1 MSLSERLAPVVS
13 NTDLNEEYR
22 FLDADTVES
31 KVEFDER
38 GSPLRFRLQ
47 GIDAP
52 EVAKYFNVDNIKAS
66 TAGSNKANLALMNLA
81 KKEGFTNVIRTGRF
95 DGLGREIIDLQDEA
109 GRSWENTLIKTG
121 VLDPTRYTSN
131 EAIRANIVAEAIG
144 THGQGEDWDV
154 ARNAIADAIYDETK
168 YETMIKQQAIDET
181 ELAYGGNYFMP
192 GSVQYRSFDRDLRN
206 KATSPF
212 ATAWD
217 VGLTG
222 AIEGLYGAVE
232 MTGDMTGW
240 DWAKNV
246 GENGIYRARREIARR
261 PEIVTSYKDID
272 GFFGREGFLQYVANN
287 AAISLPY
294 MAATMSGALASP
306 FVGLSALGVAAT
318 GVALSPVALYSGT
331 VWNDMEGDNK
341 NAPLAIVTGV
351 AQTVLD
357 RLGLGFLA
365 KGTLLSKEGR
375 QTAVDALINKA
386 RTEGVKVSGITVIPR
401 GTELSKEAA
410 SNLILTYSRQE
421 TAKLATDAAKFAK
434 DQLRM
439 RNVVK
444 SQLKRLA
451 VGATGEGITEALQE
465 SIGYTAAHHAN
476 GFRDWNAHE
485 FRDRLIDATIAGT
498 SLGGAFTIPGGI
510 YDYGAWTDVAY
521 RTGTNTG
528 KQTSKMGKLAERDI
542 AKNGQQYNIQKHN
555 NANKTETEQQSG
567 DPFFDGNEDI
577 NDQSDRHEKKLKTR
591 DMAQLVRDSFTN
603 FPRLYRGIMR
613 SAFGNMGFADELQN
627 DSTTARIMAEKYGGN
642 LQRSVSG
649 ESYENRKHHEIS
661 KIRHILGD
669 VSNILAGFGRSDK
682 RKARIKFS
690 QEFYEAFNKAH
701 EKARAEGREVN
712 WETDLEGPLSENI
725 PAFIALIAK
734 LNEVGNR
741 MHSMQ
746 SKHNPEL
753 GKIKDYLARHRSI
766 NKEAVEKNR
775 AGFENAL
782 LNLKDSRGRPLVTPE
797 QASEL
802 TEAIIRQD
810 GVNDISDITAGKDG
824 FSVVSKATFKPQ
836 SHRKRTLNLSDNPE
850 FNEFLEMD
858 LFSNISNAA
867 KSAVRYTVLEEFVG
881 ADNKKINND
890 LAKIKTELMG
900 SGWSEADAQ
909 SRVDKLAYDMKRF
922 LNAESGN
929 YKRIQNPIWLFA
941 QKNLLFV
948 TTITGLPLATL
959 SNFVELALVS
969 KSLNVSQIVGKD
981 GSIAS
986 ISRNFVNEL
995 NNTARRGFGAATGKV
1010 TPHRRT
1016 SAGYQKI
1023 QELGFL
1029 DWEVGAAHTTGVS
1042 ETGRMHQRVLD
1053 LYFKTILLQQWTNAT
1068 RASRAAIAGDYIVDK
1083 INILIEAQMHG
1094 IVEAGTDFNRK
1105 ATYTN
1110 EVAEAEEALR
1120 NLGIDPRWMVDYHM
1134 GFPDMSRASDP
1145 SLNVSDLGRPNREP
1159 TEIETERYTR
1169 MMNDAT
1175 FNFVNE
1181 AVALPQSGNRPL
1193 IFQDPRFALFTQF
1206 QGFIA
1211 TFQANHLPKMW
1222 AEMARRGTPAM
1233 KYNVFATMSTMILLG
1248 FVSQHLKDLLK
1259 YGEPT
1264 PYFKD
1269 MEYIRRGVASSGLL
1283 GTSERVLD
1291 FAFPMYQERYK
1302 TNIGWAFGTISGES
1316 AALSKALRIGE
1327 LGVDVAQGER
1337 GLGSAAMKI
1346 SPLAQAAYQAQKN
1359 IPRWNFGDNTWQ

>member
-1 MSLSERLAPVVS
+1 MAETLSNDWWTSVENTTSNSKDTPV
-13 NTDLNEEYR
+13 NTTSIDPYAYDPTAGNDLNEEYY
-22 FLDADTVES
+22 FLDADTIAS
-31 KVEFDER
+31 KTEVDEF
-38 GSPLRFRLQ
+38 GNPLKYRFK
-47 GIDAP
+47 GVDAP
-52 EVAKYFNVDNIKAS
+52 EVAKFFGADKIS
-66 TAGSNKANLALMNLA
+66 EGTPGSFRANLALMNLA
-81 KKEGFTNVIRTGRF
+81 KNQGFTNVIKTGKF
-95 DGLGREIIDLQDEA
+95 DPNGREIVDLQDA
-109 GRSWENTLIKTG
+109 RGRSWETTIAQAGILN
-121 VLDPTRYTSN
+121 PTRYSSE
-131 EAIRANIVAEAIG
+131 EALRASRVARAIG
-144 THGQGEDWDV
+144 TEGLGEDWDV
-154 ARNAIADAIYDETK
+154 ARNAVAEAIYDETL
-168 YETMIKQQAIDET
+168 YETQLKEQALNET
-181 ELAYGGNYFMP
+181 QLAYGGNYFAP
-192 GSVQYRSFDRDLRN
+192 GSVKFRDFSRDLQN

-232 MTGDMTGW
+232 MTGDMSGW

-246 GENGIYRARREIARR
+246 GESGIYRARKELARK

-272 GFFGREGFLQYVANN
+272 GFFGKAGFLQYVANN
-287 AAISLPY
+287 AAISIPY
-294 MAATMSGALASP
+294 MAATMAG
-306 FVGLSALGVAAT
+306 VVAAPYT
-318 GVALSPVALYSGT
+318 YGASLMAPISLYSGT

-341 NAPLAIVTGV
+341 NAPLAIITGV
-351 AQTVLD
+351 AQTALD

-375 QTAVDALINKA
+375 QIAVDALINKA
-386 RTEGVKVSGITVIPR
+386 RTEGLTIGGTRIVS

-410 SNLILTYSRQE
+410 ENLILQVARKE
-421 TAKLATDAAKFAK
+421 TAQLATDAAKFAK

-444 SQLKRLA
+444 QQLKKIA
-451 VGATGEGITEALQE
+451 IGASGEGVTEALQE

-485 FRDRLIDATIAGT
+485 FQDRLIDATIAGT
-498 SLGGAFTIPGGI
+498 SLGGAFSVPGGI
-510 YDYGAWTDVAY
+510 WDYGAWTDVAY

-542 AKNGQQYNIQKHN
+542 ARNGQQYNIQEEN
-555 NANKTETEQQSG
+555 DRNKFETEEQTTG
-567 DPFFDGNEDI
+567 FDEDV
-577 NDQSDRHEKKLKTR
+577 NDQAERHEKKLKQR
-591 DMAQLVRDSFTN
+591 DMAQIIRDSFTN

-613 SAFGNMGFADELQN
+613 SAFGNMGFADQLQN
-627 DSTTARIMAEKYGGN
+627 DSTTARIMAEKYNGN
-642 LQRSVSG
+642 LQRSTSG
-649 ESYENRKHHEIS
+649 EHYENRKHHEIS

-682 RKARIKFS
+682 WKSKKKFS

-701 EKARAEGREVN
+701 EKARAEGRDVN

-725 PAFIALIAK
+725 PAFIALIDK
-734 LNEVGNR
+734 LNKVGKR
-741 MHSMQ
+741 MHDMQ
-746 SKHNPEL
+746 AKHNPKL

-782 LNLKDSRGRPLVTPE
+782 LNLKDANGEPLVTPE

-802 TEAIIRQD
+802 TEAIIQQD
-810 GVNDISDITAGKDG
+810 GVSDISDIGAGRDG

-836 SHRKRTLNLSDNPE
+836 SHRRRTLNLSDNPE
-850 FNEFLEMD
+850 FNEFLETD

-867 KSAVRYTVLEEFVG
+867 KAAVRYTVLEEFVG
-881 ADNKKINND
+881 ADNKKLNHD
-890 LAKIKTELMG
+890 LAQVKKELINA
-900 SGWSEADAQ
+900 GWSTADAQ

-929 YKRIQNPIWLFA
+929 YKRIQNPIWRFA
-941 QKNLLFV
+941 QKNLLFI

-969 KSLNVSQIVGKD
+969 RSLNVSQIMGKK
-981 GSIAS
+981 GSLNSIA
-986 ISRNFVNEL
+986 REFANEFK
-995 NNTARRGFGAATGKV
+995 NTAWRGFGAATGKV

-1016 SAGYQKI
+1016 SPGYQKN

-1042 ETGRMHQRVLD
+1042 ETGRWHQRILD
-1053 LYFKTILLQQWTNAT
+1053 SYFKAILLQQWTNAT
-1068 RASRAAIAGDYIVDK
+1068 RAVRAAIAGDYITDK
-1083 INILIEAQMHG
+1083 LSILAAAKQHG
-1094 IVEAGTDFNRK
+1094 IVESGTEFNRS

-1120 NLGIDPRWMVDYHM
+1120 NLGIDPRFMMDYYM
-1134 GFPDMSRASDP
+1134 GFPDA
-1145 SLNVSDLGRPNREP
+1145 NGQ
-1159 TEIETERYTR
+1159 TR
-1169 MMNDAT
+1169 MATDAEFERWERFMNDAT
-1175 FNFVNE
+1175 FNFVND

-1222 AEMARRGTPAM
+1222 AEQARRGTPAM

-1259 YGEPT
+1259 YGETT

-1283 GTSERVLD
+1283 GTSERVID

-1302 TNIGWAFGTISGES
+1302 SNIGWAFGTISGES
-1316 AALSKALRIGE
+1316 AALSKAFRIGE
-1327 LGVDVAQGER
+1327 LGVSVAQGER
-1337 GLGSAAMKI
+1337 GLGDAALKI
-1346 SPLAQAAYQAQKN
+1346 SPLAQAAYQTQKN
-1359 IPRWNFGDNTWQ
+1359 IPRWNFGDNT

>member
-1 MSLSERLAPVVS
+1 MRLSEKLGPPS
-13 NTDLNEEYR
+13 GNDLNEEYY
-22 FLDADTVES
+22 FLDADTVAS
-31 KVEFDER
+31 KVDTDDN
-38 GSPLRFRLQ
+38 GNPLKYRLQ

-52 EVAKYFNVDNIKAS
+52 EVAKYFGADSVKPG

-81 KKEGFTNVIRTGRF
+81 KSQGFTNVIKTGKF
-95 DGLGREIIDLQDEA
+95 DSIGRELIDLQDET
-109 GRSWENTLIKTG
+109 GRSWEKTLLRAG
-121 VLDPTRYTSN
+121 VVDPTKYTSN
-131 EAIRANIVAEAIG
+131 EAMKAYRVAQAIG
-144 THGQGEDWDV
+144 TEGLGEDWDT
-154 ARNAIADAIYDETK
+154 ARNAVAKAIYDETL
-168 YETMIKQQAIDET
+168 YETQLKEQAINET
-181 ELAYGGNYFMP
+181 QLAYGGNYFAP
-192 GSVQYRSFDRDLRN
+192 GSVKFRHYDRDLEN
-206 KATSPF
+206 KAISPF

-246 GENGIYRARREIARR
+246 GESGIYRARKEIARN

-287 AAISLPY
+287 AAISIPY
-294 MAATMSGALASP
+294 MATTMAGTLAAP
-306 FVGLSALGVAAT
+306 FTYGTSLLA
-318 GVALSPVALYSGT
+318 PVSLYSGT

-351 AQTVLD
+351 AQTALD
-357 RLGLGFLA
+357 RLGLSFLA

-375 QTAVDALINKA
+375 EIAINALIKKA
-386 RTEGVKVSGITVIPR
+386 KDEGT
-401 GTELSKEAA
+401 TLSKDAA
-410 SNLILTYSRQE
+410 KNMILQATRQE

-451 VGATGEGITEALQE
+451 VGGTGEGITEALQE

-485 FRDRLIDATIAGT
+485 FQDRLIDATIAGT
-498 SLGGAFTIPGGI
+498 SLGGAFSIPGGI

-528 KQTSKMGKLAERDI
+528 KQTSKMGKLSERDI
-542 AKNGQQYNIQKHN
+542 ARNGQTYNLQEENDI
-555 NANKTETEQQSG
+555 NKFETDNQAA
-567 DPFFDGNEDI
+567 DFNEDV
-577 NDQSDRHEKKLKTR
+577 NNQADRHEQKLKTR
-591 DMAQLVRDSFTN
+591 DVAQIVRDSFTN
-603 FPRLYRGIMR
+603 FPKLFRGTIR
-613 SAFGNMGFADELQN
+613 SAFGNMGFANDLQN
-627 DSTTARIMAEKYGGN
+627 DSTTFRIMAEKYGGN
-642 LQRSVSG
+642 LQRSTSG
-649 ESYENRKHHEIS
+649 EQYENRKHHEIS

-669 VSNILAGFGRSDK
+669 VSSLLAQFGRSDK
-682 RKARIKFS
+682 LKSRIKFS
-690 QEFYEAFNKAH
+690 QEFYEAFNKAQA
-701 EKARAEGREVN
+701 KAQAAGREVN
-712 WETDLEGPLSENI
+712 WETDLEGPLSGNV
-725 PAFIALIAK
+725 PAFVALLSK
-734 LNEVGNR
+734 LDEVGNR
-741 MHSMQ
+741 LHTMQ
-746 SKHNPEL
+746 AKHNPKL
-753 GKIKDYLARHRSI
+753 GKLKNYLTRHRSI
-766 NKEAVEKNR
+766 SKEAVENNR

-782 LNLKDSRGRPLVTPE
+782 LNLKDSKGNPLVTPE

-810 GVNDISDITAGKDG
+810 GITDISDITAGKDG

-836 SHRKRTLNLSDNPE
+836 SHRKRTLNLSDNSE
-850 FNEFLEMD
+850 FNQFLEKD
-858 LFSNISNAA
+858 LFTNISNAA
-867 KSAVRYTVLEEFVG
+867 KSAVRYSVLEEFVG
-881 ADNKKINND
+881 SDNKKLNND
-890 LAKIKTELMG
+890 LARGKQELINSGNWTEAQAQ
-900 SGWSEADAQ
+900 EA
-909 SRVDKLAYDMKRF
+909 VDKLAYDMRNY

-929 YKRIQNPIWLFA
+929 YKRINNPLWLWA

-969 KSLNVSQIVGKD
+969 KSLTVNQIMGKD
-981 GSIAS
+981 GSINS
-986 ISRNFVNEL
+986 IGRNFVNEIH
-995 NNTARRGFGAATGKV
+995 NTARRGFGAATGKV

-1042 ETGRMHQRVLD
+1042 ETGRWHQRILD

-1068 RASRAAIAGDYIVDK
+1068 RASRAAIAGDYIIDK
-1083 INILIEAQMHG
+1083 LSILIAAKQHG
-1094 IVEAGTDFNRK
+1094 IVEAGTEFNRS

-1120 NLGIDPRWMVDYHM
+1120 NLGLDTRWMMDYHI
-1134 GFPDMSRASDP
+1134 GFPDA
-1145 SLNVSDLGRPNREP
+1145 NGQ
-1159 TEIETERYTR
+1159 TR
-1169 MMNDAT
+1169 MATDAEAEQWTRFMNDAT

-1181 AVALPQSGNRPL
+1181 AVALPQSANRPL
-1193 IFQDPRFALFTQF
+1193 LFQDPRFALFTQF

-1211 TFQANHLPKMW
+1211 TFQANHIPKMW

-1259 YGEPT
+1259 YGETT

-1283 GTSERVLD
+1283 GTSERVID

-1316 AALSKALRIGE
+1316 AALSKAFRIGE
-1327 LGVDVAQGER
+1327 LGVDVAQGDR
-1337 GLGSAAMKI
+1337 ALGDAALKI
-1346 SPLAQAAYQAQKN
+1346 SPLAQAAYQMQKN